1 MNDNRMLTANE
12 RVLFPLRELY
22 GQYGYL
28 PYKMNKFE
36 EYDLYVKNKDF
47 LISDGVITFTDTN
60 GRLLALKPDVTLSI
74 VKNSRDGADGVQ
86 KVYYDENV
94 YRVSGNTHAFREIL
108 QAGIECIGDVDNY
121 CLYEVL
127 MLAAESL
134 RRISDEWVLDIS
146 DIDILSEVL
155 ETLDLAPDV
164 KTAVWHCVGEK
175 NLHELRQLCEQS
187 GVNDQQIALLQQ
199 LLTVGGTP
207 AQVLPKLC
215 DLLPAS
221 QALARLQTVL
231 QAFEGSEWADRLRVD
246 FSVVSDNR
254 YYNGIVFKGFIN
266 GVPDRVLSGGQYD
279 KLMKKMG
286 RSSRAVGFAVYLDT
300 LERLYDLQESD
311 DTQAVLLYKDT
322 DNIATIQAAV
332 AQLTAQGLQVVAA
345 KTLPTERRA
354 GQVWTLNDNEVK
366 RIENN
371 A

>member
-1 MNDNRMLTANE
+1 MNNDRMLTANE

-108 QAGIECIGDVDNY
+108 QAGIECIGEVDAY

-155 ETLDLAPDV
+155 ETLDLLPDA
-164 KTAVWHCVGEK
+164 KTAVWHCIGEK
-175 NLHELRQLCEQS
+175 NLHELRQICVQ
-187 GVNDQQIALLQQ
+187 NDVSETKITLLQQ
-199 LLTVGGTP
+199 LLTVGGAP
-207 AQVLPKLC
+207 AQVLPQLR
-215 DLLPAS
+215 DLLPNS
-221 QALARLQTVL
+221 TALTRLQTVL
-231 QAFEGSEWADRLRVD
+231 QAFEGSAWEDRLRVD

-279 KLMKKMG
+279 KLMKRMG
-286 RSSRAVGFAVYLDT
+286 RSSRAVGFAVYLDM
-300 LERLYDLQESD
+300 LERLYDVQESD
-311 DTQAVLLYKDT
+311 DTQAVLLYNET
-322 DNIATIQAAV
+322 DSITAIQTAV
-332 AQLTAQGLQVVAA
+332 AKLTAQGLRVIAA
-345 KTLPTERRA
+345 KTVPTERRI
-354 GQVWTLNDNEVK
+354 GQVWILKDNEVK
-366 RIENN
+366 RIEND

>member
-1 MNDNRMLTANE
+1 MNNDRMLTANE

-74 VKNSRDGADGVQ
+74 VKNSRDGADGIQ

-108 QAGIECIGDVDNY
+108 QAGIECIGEVDNY

-146 DIDILSEVL
+146 DIDIVSEMLDTLSL
-155 ETLDLAPDV
+155 PDDA
-164 KTAVWHCVGEK
+164 KAAVWHCVGEK
-175 NLHELRQLCEQS
+175 NLHELRQICIQN
-187 GVNDQQIALLQQ
+187 GVGEPAVALLQQ

-207 AQVLPKLC
+207 AQVLPQLR
-215 DLLPAS
+215 DLLPES
-221 QALARLQTVL
+221 QALTRLQTVV
-231 QAFEGSEWADRLRVD
+231 QAFEGSVWADRLRLD

-254 YYNGIVFKGFIN
+254 YYNGIVFKGFVN

-286 RSSRAVGFAVYLDT
+286 RSSRAVGFAVYLDM
-300 LERLYDLQESD
+300 LERLYDTQETD
-311 DTQAVLLYKDT
+311 DTQAVLLYNDT
-322 DNIATIQAAV
+322 DGIAAIQAAV
-332 AQLTAQGLQVVAA
+332 TQLTAQGLQVIATR
-345 KTLPTERRA
+345 TLPTERRV
-354 GQVWTLNDNEVK
+354 GQIWTLDGKEVK
-366 RIENN
+366 RIEND